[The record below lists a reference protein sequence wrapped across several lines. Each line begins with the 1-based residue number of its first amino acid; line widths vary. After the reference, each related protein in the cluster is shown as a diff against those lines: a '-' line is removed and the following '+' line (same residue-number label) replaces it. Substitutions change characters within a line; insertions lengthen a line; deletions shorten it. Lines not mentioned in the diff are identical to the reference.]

1 MLTLKDKS
9 MNVLRTD
16 IDVTLNTLGESKMNL
31 NRIGK
36 GFELCIH
43 NKSMNKYLSIYT
55 IYILYSLK
63 ILLGKFT
70 DYYQFINTVTFQW
83 KQYSVDK
90 KDKQLLFLISPF
102 DVILR
107 VFACNLN
114 AADLILTMYVNNN
127 HIIQY
132 I

>member
-1 MLTLKDKS
+1 
-9 MNVLRTD
+9 
-16 IDVTLNTLGESKMNL
+16 
-31 NRIGK
+31 
-36 GFELCIH
+36 
-43 NKSMNKYLSIYT
+43 MNKYLSIYT